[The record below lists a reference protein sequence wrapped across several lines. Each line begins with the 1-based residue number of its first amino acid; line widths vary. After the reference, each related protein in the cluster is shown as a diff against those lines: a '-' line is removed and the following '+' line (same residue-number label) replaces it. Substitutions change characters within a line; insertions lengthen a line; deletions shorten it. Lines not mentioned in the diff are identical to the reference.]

1 LPDVRGAKEE
11 EMAGFPGPPG
21 GFAPA
26 PNAADAEA
34 MLDEKGSSYT
44 TRHR

>member
-11 EMAGFPGPPG
+11 EMAGYPGG

-34 MLDEKGSSYT
+34 MLDEKGSSNT